1 MKKLAL
7 SFTGLILAAGAAQ
20 AQPAEVPA
28 NDHAAPHA
36 DAAPADAA
44 PPADAA
50 VPATPAE
57 PATPA
62 QAAAPAAD
70 AAVTAAAD
78 VTEADI
84 DSFAK
89 ATVALQEIQADTSIA
104 PEQKQTAMAAA
115 VSEAGLDPAKYN
127 EIGRAAQSDA
137 QLRAKVQTAMS
148 KYAGPQPSDG

>member
-1 MKKLAL
+1 M
-7 SFTGLILAAGAAQ
+7 
-20 AQPAEVPA
+20 
-28 NDHAAPHA
+28 
-36 DAAPADAA
+36 
-44 PPADAA
+44 
-50 VPATPAE
+50 
-57 PATPA
+57 
-62 QAAAPAAD
+62 
-70 AAVTAAAD
+70 TAAAD

>member
-44 PPADAA
+44 PPAD
-50 VPATPAE
+50 
-57 PATPA
+57 
-62 QAAAPAAD
+62 AAAPAAD